1 MRVYP
6 IDMKITNTIFLIGI
20 LFLLGSCRSTK
31 TIPYMIDAEKISAH
45 AKAEKTVY
53 EARIVPK
60 DILSIAINTTLPEA
74 ARPFNLGSSAG
85 SGVELTGTNAPLQNY
100 IVDNEGNIEFPVV
113 GTLHVGGLTRVQAQN
128 LIKEKIYP
136 AYLKEEPIVNVRFK
150 NYKVSVLGEV
160 TKPGSFT
167 IENEQCTLLD
177 ALAMAGDLT
186 IYGKRDNVLLI
197 REHPDGKKETFRI
210 NLQDADF
217 ILNPEIYY
225 LQQNDV
231 VYVQPNKTK
240 ARSSALGAPSNFAM
254 TIVSTLISVATLLI
268 TILR

>member
-1 MRVYP
+1 
-6 IDMKITNTIFLIGI
+6 MKITNVTLLVGV
-20 LFLLGSCRSTK
+20 LFLLGSCKSTK
-31 TIPYMIDAEKISAH
+31 TIPYMIDAENIS
-45 AKAEKTVY
+45 AKAEAAKTVY

-85 SGVELTGTNAPLQNY
+85 SGVELTGTSAPLQNY
-100 IVDNEGNIEFPVV
+100 IVDNQGNIEFPVV
-113 GTLHVGGLTRVQAQN
+113 GTLHVGGLTRIQAQN

-150 NYKVSVLGEV
+150 NYKISVLGEV
-160 TKPGSFT
+160 TKPGAFT

-197 REHPDGKKETFRI
+197 REHPDGRKETFRI
-210 NLQDADF
+210 NLQSADF
-217 ILNPEIYY
+217 ITNPETYY

-240 ARSSALGAPSNFAM
+240 ARSSSLGAPTSFA
-254 TIVSTLISVATLLI
+254 TSIVATLVSVATLI
-268 TILR
+268 VTIIR